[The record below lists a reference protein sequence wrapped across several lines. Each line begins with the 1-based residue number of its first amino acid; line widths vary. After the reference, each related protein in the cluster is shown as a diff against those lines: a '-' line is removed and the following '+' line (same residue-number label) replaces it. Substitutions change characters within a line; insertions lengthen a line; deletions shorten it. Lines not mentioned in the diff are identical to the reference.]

1 MSEVAL
7 LRRQIELE
15 LEAMCR
21 GLYGLSSGR
30 ARHAFIDARM
40 NSVGRCQ
47 EALAIQIGEQAANLD
62 VCSIYD
68 EVLEREIRQ

>member
-30 ARHAFIDARM
+30 ARHAIINARM
-40 NSVGRCQ
+40 DRVGLCQ
-47 EALAIQIGEQAANLD
+47 EALAVHIGENAANLD
-62 VCSIYD
+62 VCTIYD
-68 EVLEREIRQ
+68 QVLEREIQ